1 LIRPSVHSS
10 ITHLSSLRLASVF
23 ALVGL
28 FLFAFAA
35 AAQQTAQAAP
45 AAAAPAAAQAAPAQA
60 APVTAPAQTP
70 SAPAPVVAPLFPKP
84 DPANFTASTPSK
96 DLVNKFIE
104 ANLGFDDNNVWEIEA
119 ILKTPVEGV
128 SRVFVLIGDKGSKQK
143 PYQFVFY
150 TMPDGKHIIARDDL
164 MPFGDHPFSE
174 NRDILMA
181 HAAGPYRGSASKDL
195 EIVEFADFQCP
206 HCKEAQ
212 ANMDKLAVDFPK
224 ARIIYQSLPLP
235 QHSAARGAADYG
247 VCVNKLGGSDAF
259 FTFASAVYDGQDG
272 LATPDGATLTLNSA
286 VTKAGLEP
294 AKVSACASSPET
306 KAAVDASVKLAE
318 DLKISQTPTL
328 MINGRP
334 APASVPY
341 ETLKQIV
348 RYQAKADGVAY

>member
-1 LIRPSVHSS
+1 MIRLLVNRSS
-10 ITHLSSLRLASVF
+10 IRLSSLRLASIF

-28 FLFAFAA
+28 FLFVFAA
-35 AAQQTAQAAP
+35 AAQHQAP
-45 AAAAPAAAQAAPAQA
+45 AAAAAAQAAPAQA
-60 APVTAPAQTP
+60 VPSQAP
-70 SAPAPVVAPLFPKP
+70 SAPAPASAPIFPKP
-84 DPANFTASTPSK
+84 DPANFTASSPSK
-96 DLVNKFIE
+96 ELVNAFIQ

-128 SRVFVLIGDKGSKQK
+128 SRVFVLISDKGGKQK
-143 PYQFVFY
+143 PYPFVFY
-150 TMPDGKHIIARDDL
+150 TLPDGKHIIARDDL
-164 MPFGDHPFSE
+164 MPFSEHPFAE
-174 NRDILMA
+174 NRSILQA
-181 HAAGPYRGSASKDL
+181 HADGPYRGSASKDL

-212 ANMDKLAVDFPK
+212 PNMDKLAVDYPK

-235 QHSAARGAADYG
+235 QHSAAMGAAEYG

-272 LATPDGATLTLNSA
+272 LATADGATLTLNSA
-286 VTKAGLEP
+286 VTKAGLDP
-294 AKVSACASSPET
+294 AKVSACASTPET
-306 KAAVDASVKLAE
+306 KAAVDASVKLAQ

-348 RYQAKADGVAY
+348 RYEAKADGVAQ